1 MYAKCHLVT
10 FKVKTYLCDKI
21 RKMLSEVELKT
32 LAETQK
38 EQDLSIEKT
47 EKVIKKLF
55 LESYGCAMNFA
66 DSEIIASIMKDNGY
80 QTTDNEED
88 ADLIFLNTCAIRD
101 NAELKIWARL
111 KSFRQ
116 TKRKNPD
123 LLIGVLGCMAERLK
137 TKLLEQEKLVDIVVG
152 PDSYRDL
159 PNLVQRAESGQKAV
173 NVLLSR
179 EETYAEISPVRL
191 GTNGISAFI
200 SIMRGCDNMCSFCV
214 VPFTRGRERSRD
226 PESILNEILIL
237 IDEGYKDITLLG
249 QNVDSYFW
257 SGGGLKKDLPEH
269 IVQNALEHKL
279 PEEEQKKFVTFADL
293 LEKVAV
299 LNENLRIRFSTSNP
313 RDMTDA
319 VLHVMAKHENICKYV
334 HLPVQSGNTRILE
347 KMNRGYTR
355 EYYMERI
362 NAIRRILPEAGIS
375 SDIITGFC
383 SETEEEHQDTLSMME
398 WAGYDYSYM
407 FKYSQRPGTAAEKK
421 FADDIPE
428 EIKARRLNDII
439 TVQAKLS
446 HESNK
451 KDLGKTFKVLA
462 EAVSKRSEIH
472 LSGRSSHNKVVI
484 FPKGNYKPG
493 DYVLVKITDCTPATL
508 LGEASSK
515 NL

>member
-1 MYAKCHLVT
+1 MLRVENGKLIDERRLEEVLSGD
-10 FKVKTYLCDKI
+10 KTVVGK
-21 RKMLSEVELKT
+21 
-32 LAETQK
+32 
-38 EQDLSIEKT
+38 
-47 EKVIKKLF
+47 KKLF

-66 DSEIIASIMKDNGY
+66 DSEIIASIMNNEGF
-80 QTTDNEED
+80 QNTDNEDE
-88 ADLIFLNTCAIRD
+88 ADLILLNTCAIRD

-116 TKRKNPD
+116 AKRKNPD

-159 PNLVQRAESGQKAV
+159 PNLVKRAESGQKAV

-226 PESILNEILIL
+226 PESILNEIRLL
-237 IDEGYKDITLLG
+237 IDDGYKDITLLG

-257 SGGGLKKDLPEH
+257 SGGGLKKDLSSE
-269 IVQNALEHKL
+269 IVNAALEHKL
-279 PEEEQKKFVTFADL
+279 PDDEQKKFITFADL
-293 LEKVAV
+293 LEKTA
-299 LNENLRIRFSTSNP
+299 LLSENIRIRFSTSNP

-319 VLHVMAKHENICKYV
+319 VLHVMAKHENICDYV

-355 EYYMERI
+355 EQYMERI
-362 NAIRRILPEAGIS
+362 KSIRKILPDAGIS

-428 EIKARRLNDII
+428 EVKARRLSEII
-439 TVQAKLS
+439 NLQAKLS

-451 KDLGKTFKVLA
+451 KDIGKTFRVLA
-462 EAVSKRSEIH
+462 ESISKRSGEH

-484 FPKGNYKPG
+484 FPRKNLKPG
-493 DYVLVKITDCTPATL
+493 DYVFVTINDCTPATL
-508 LGEASSK
+508 LGEA
-515 NL
+515 LE

>member
-1 MYAKCHLVT
+1 MIETGILKNKERAEKEG
-10 FKVKTYLCDKI
+10 YLTP
-21 RKMLSEVELKT
+21 V
-32 LAETQK
+32 
-38 EQDLSIEKT
+38 
-47 EKVIKKLF
+47 KKLF

-66 DSEIIASIMKDNGY
+66 DSEIIASIMQKDGF
-80 QTTDNEED
+80 QLTDSEKD

-123 LLIGVLGCMAERLK
+123 LLVGVLGCMAERLK
-137 TKLLEQEKLVDIVVG
+137 TKLLDQEKLVDIVVG

-159 PNLVQRAESGQKAV
+159 PNLVKKAESGQKAV

-191 GTNGISAFI
+191 GTNGITAFI

-226 PESILNEILIL
+226 PETILNEIRSLVE
-237 IDEGYKDITLLG
+237 DGYKDITLLG
-249 QNVDSYFW
+249 QNVDSFFW
-257 SGGGLKKDLPEH
+257 SGGGLKKDIPEKTVH
-269 IVQNALEHKL
+269 AALAHKL
-279 PEEEQKKFVTFADL
+279 PEEEQQKFITFADL
-293 LEKVAV
+293 LDQAACIDKNV
-299 LNENLRIRFSTSNP
+299 LIRFSTSNP

-334 HLPVQSGNTRILE
+334 HLPVQSGNSRILE

-355 EYYMERI
+355 EEYMDRI
-362 NAIRRILPEAGIS
+362 RSIRNILPGAGIS

-383 SETEEEHQDTLSMME
+383 SETEEDHQDTLSMME
-398 WAGYDYSYM
+398 WVGYDYSYM
-407 FKYSQRPGTAAEKK
+407 FKYSERPGTAAEKK
-421 FADDIPE
+421 YPDDIPE
-428 EIKARRLNDII
+428 EVKSRRLNEII
-439 TVQAKLS
+439 DLQKKLS

-451 KDLGKTFKVLA
+451 KDIGKIYRILA
-462 EAVSKRSEIH
+462 ESVSKRSGDH

-484 FPKGNYKPG
+484 FPRQNFKPG
-493 DYVLVKITDCTPATL
+493 DYVNVLITDCTPATL
-508 LGEASSK
+508 LGIIS
-515 NL
+515 N

>member
-1 MYAKCHLVT
+1 
-10 FKVKTYLCDKI
+10 
-21 RKMLSEVELKT
+21 MLF
-32 LAETQK
+32 
-38 EQDLSIEKT
+38 EKDV
-47 EKVIKKLF
+47 KVIEDALAGEEHCVEISLQVKKKLF

-66 DSEIIASIMKDNGY
+66 DSEIIASIMNENGY
-80 QTTDNEED
+80 ETTQIIEE

-137 TKLLEQEKLVDIVVG
+137 TKLLEQERLVDIVVG

-159 PNLVQRAESGQKAV
+159 PNLVKRAESGQKAV

-191 GTNGISAFI
+191 GSNGISAFI

-214 VPFTRGRERSRD
+214 VPFTRGRERSRN
-226 PESILNEILIL
+226 PESIINEILIL
-237 IDEGYKDITLLG
+237 IEEGYKDVTLLG

-257 SGGGLKKDLPEH
+257 SGGGLKKDLPEQ
-269 IVQNALEHKL
+269 IVQAALEHKL
-279 PEEEQKKFVTFADL
+279 PANEQKKFVTFADL
-293 LEKVAV
+293 LERTAL

-319 VLHVMAKHENICKYV
+319 VLHVISRHDNICNYV
-334 HLPVQSGNTRILE
+334 HLPVQSGSTRILE

-355 EYYMERI
+355 EEYMDRI
-362 NAIRRILPEAGIS
+362 KSIRKILPQAGIS

-383 SETEEEHQDTLSMME
+383 SETEEEHKETLSIME
-398 WAGYDYSYM
+398 WVGYDYSYM

-421 FADDIPE
+421 YADDIPE
-428 EIKARRLNDII
+428 EIKARRLNEII
-439 TVQAKLS
+439 SLQARLS

-451 KDLGKTFKVLA
+451 KDLGKTFRVLA
-462 EAVSKRSEIH
+462 ESVSKRSNKH

-484 FPKGNYKPG
+484 FPNEKYNPG
-493 DYVLVKITDCTPATL
+493 DYVIVKITDCTAATL
-508 LGEASSK
+508 LGEVVS
-515 NL
+515 

>member
-1 MYAKCHLVT
+1 MLREDETNIAGE
-10 FKVKTYLCDKI
+10 VKSQETSISVSEDK
-21 RKMLSEVELKT
+21 K
-32 LAETQK
+32 
-38 EQDLSIEKT
+38 
-47 EKVIKKLF
+47 IKKLY

-66 DSEIIASIMKDNGY
+66 DSEIIASIMKANGFVS
-80 QTTDNEED
+80 TNDEEE

-116 TKRKNPD
+116 TKRRNPD

-137 TKLLEQEKLVDIVVG
+137 TKLLEQERLVDIVVG

-159 PNLVQRAESGQKAV
+159 PNLVKRAESGQKAV

-191 GTNGISAFI
+191 GSNGISAFI

-226 PESILNEILIL
+226 PETILNEIRSL

-257 SGGGLKKDLPEH
+257 SGGGLKKDLPAET
-269 IVQNALEHKL
+269 VQAALEHKL
-279 PEEEQKKFVTFADL
+279 PDNEQKKYVTFADL
-293 LEKVAV
+293 LDRSAM
-299 LNENLRIRFSTSNP
+299 LNKNLRIRFSTSNP

-319 VLHVMAKHENICKYV
+319 VLHVMAKHDNICKYV
-334 HLPVQSGNTRILE
+334 HLPVQSGSSRILE

-355 EYYMERI
+355 EQYMERI
-362 NAIRRILPEAGIS
+362 NSIRRILPDAGIS

-383 SETEEEHQDTLSMME
+383 SETEEEHRETLSMME
-398 WAGYDYSYM
+398 WVGYDYSYM
-407 FKYSQRPGTAAEKK
+407 FKYSERPGTAAEKK
-421 FADDIPE
+421 FSDDVPE
-428 EIKARRLNDII
+428 EVKSKRLNEII
-439 TVQAKLS
+439 SLQARLS

-451 KDLGKTFKVLA
+451 KDLGKTFRVLA
-462 EAVSKRSEIH
+462 ESVSKRSEDH

-484 FPKGNYKPG
+484 FPRRNYNPG
-493 DYVLVKITDCTPATL
+493 DYVTVKINDCTPATL
-508 LGEASSK
+508 LGEAIIY
-515 NL
+515 

>member
-1 MYAKCHLVT
+1 MYIKCHLVT
-10 FKVKTYLCDKI
+10 FEVKTYLCGKI
-21 RKMLSEVELKT
+21 RKMLSEEEVKIIDELRQGEVLNEGNTKR
-32 LAETQK
+32 A
-38 EQDLSIEKT
+38 
-47 EKVIKKLF
+47 KKNLY

-66 DSEIIASIMKDNGY
+66 DSEIIASIMKNNGY
-80 QTTDNEED
+80 QTTGTIDN
-88 ADLIFLNTCAIRD
+88 ADLIFLNTCAIRE

-116 TKRKNPD
+116 AKRKNPD

-137 TKLLEQEKLVDIVVG
+137 TKLLEQERLVDIVVG

-179 EETYAEISPVRL
+179 EETYADISPVRL

-226 PESILNEILIL
+226 PESILNEIRIL

-269 IVQNALEHKL
+269 IVQTALEHKL
-279 PEEEQKKFVTFADL
+279 PIEEQKKFITFTDL
-293 LEKVAV
+293 LDKTAM
-299 LNENLRIRFSTSNP
+299 LDENLRIRFSTSNP

-355 EYYMERI
+355 EDYMERI
-362 NAIRRILPEAGIS
+362 KAIRRILPEAGIS

-383 SETEEEHQDTLSMME
+383 SETEEEHKDTLSIME

-421 FADDIPE
+421 YEDDVPE
-428 EIKARRLNDII
+428 EVKARRLNDII
-439 TVQAKLS
+439 SLQARLS
-446 HESNK
+446 HDSNK
-451 KDLGKTFKVLA
+451 KDLGKIFKVLA
-462 EAVSKRSEIH
+462 EAVSKRSEKH
-472 LSGRSSHNKVVI
+472 LSGRSSHNKIVI
-484 FPKGNYKPG
+484 FPRENYKPG
-493 DYVLVKITDCTPATL
+493 DYVHVKIIDCTAATL
-508 LGEASSK
+508 IGSIG
-515 NL
+515 